1 MEHSPRLPGVSRR
14 RGQLFALG
22 VLEVKCSG
30 SSVISSARTFRKF
43 AGSLAAA
50 RLEVARLTE
59 TLAAERADGNE
70 IYGMNKVRFRQQR
83 EDIRRLVEAVEAALA
98 NACMT
103 GRPGED
109 GYSYQ
114 VGRDGSE

>member
-1 MEHSPRLPGVSRR
+1 M
-14 RGQLFALG
+14 
-22 VLEVKCSG
+22 
-30 SSVISSARTFRKF
+30 ISSARTFRKF

-83 EDIRRLVEAVEAALA
+83 EDIRRLVEAVEAVLA
-98 NACMT
+98 NACLT

-114 VGRDGSE
+114 VGRDGSERVASIG